1 MVYKLTIRKL
11 THIQQNKKQARKHT
25 AACPIFLV
33 RSVNIVYN
41 NYSVKDY
48 GTAGKDFGTPCIK
61 QYTIHILVSHNAC
74 PISCYSLHDQSGRNM
89 GHPVHKDDNI
99 HNKKLA
105 KLNP

>member
-1 MVYKLTIRKL
+1 MVYKLTLRKL

-41 NYSVKDY
+41 NYSVKD
-48 GTAGKDFGTPCIK
+48 FGTPCIK

-74 PISCYSLHDQSGRNM
+74 PISC
-89 GHPVHKDDNI
+89 
-99 HNKKLA
+99 
-105 KLNP
+105 